1 MTTQLSPPHQ
11 APDQMT
17 GPRRPAWRQRLVEAE
32 RGMTQGMRSDST
44 FFVHFF
50 ISSIVIATAAV
61 LGIGFVEW
69 LVLILSLTL
78 VLSAEMF
85 NQVLKIVLEGVRH
98 HFPETTR
105 KGLRVGTAA
114 VFVTM
119 VGSTTSVLLILGRR
133 LVQMFAG

>member
-1 MTTQLSPPHQ
+1 MTTQLSPHPKHNRL
-11 APDQMT
+11 T
-17 GPRRPAWRQRLVEAE
+17 KPRRAAWRQRLVEAE
-32 RGMTQGMRSDST
+32 RGMTHGVRTDST

-50 ISSIVIATAAV
+50 IGSIVAATALV

-69 LVLILSLTL
+69 IVLILSLTM

-85 NQVLKIVLEGVRH
+85 NQVLKIVLEGVSH

-114 VFVTM
+114 VFVAM
-119 VGSTTSVLLILGRR
+119 AGSTISVLLILGRR
-133 LVQMFAG
+133 IVQMFAG